1 MLGLWPTLTG
11 TVYYLM
17 PLSKA
22 QQTIVDDPARFRV
35 VIAGRR
41 FGKTHLSIRELCYH
55 AREPNRDVWYVTASY
70 RQAKQ
75 IVWKKL
81 KYKLMDLRWTE
92 KVNESELTIELKNG
106 STISLKGADNADSLR
121 GVGLDFIV
129 LDEFA
134 DIDPEAWFEVLRPT
148 LADKLGK
155 ALFIGT
161 PKGIGNWAHDL
172 YMNPV
177 EQPGVWSSF
186 QYTTIDGGQV
196 KLEEIESAK
205 KDLDER
211 TFRQEFLATFETYAG
226 RIYYAFDRKQN
237 VRPIHIGD
245 PTGPFKDIK
254 QQIIHIGIDFNID
267 PCSAVVCVKSGETLY
282 VIDEIRIFSSNTQ
295 ELCEEIKNR
304 YPGCKIVTYPDPAG
318 RQRKTSAGG
327 ATDITIL
334 QNAGFVVKAPY
345 KHTAV
350 RDRINAVNAR
360 LCGSDG
366 IRRLIIDP
374 KVKYTIE
381 GLERHAYKEG
391 TSQPDKDSG
400 YDHQMD
406 ALGYCVDFLFPV
418 NRDTSHIEQ
427 PKTWGHNLNTK
438 ARHGSKQFY

>member
-1 MLGLWPTLTG
+1 
-11 TVYYLM
+11 M

-55 AREPNRDVWYVTASY
+55 AKDPGKDVWYVTASY

-81 KYKLMDLRWTE
+81 KYRLMDLNWT
-92 KVNESELTIELKNG
+92 KKINESELTIELKNG

-148 LADKLGK
+148 LSDKMGR
-155 ALFIGT
+155 AMFIGT

-196 KLEEIESAK
+196 KPEEIEAAK
-205 KDLDER
+205 RDLDER

-226 RIYYAFDRKQN
+226 RIYYNFDRKQN
-237 VRPIHIGD
+237 VQAINLNE
-245 PTGPFKDIK
+245 PTGPFKDVK
-254 QQIIHIGIDFNID
+254 QLILHTGWDFNID
-267 PCSAVVCVKSGETLY
+267 PMSVVIAVQSGDRLY
-282 VIDEIRIFSSNTQ
+282 AIDEIRMFSSNTQ
-295 ELCEEIKNR
+295 EAVDEIKLR
-304 YPGCKIVTYPDPAG
+304 YPTAKIFAYPDPAA

-345 KHTAV
+345 KHTPI
-350 RDRINAVNAR
+350 RDRVNAVNAR
-360 LCGSDG
+360 LCSSDG
-366 IRRLIIDP
+366 IRRLIFDP
-374 KVKYTIE
+374 KCKYTIE
-381 GLERHAYKEG
+381 GLERHTYKEG
-391 TSQPDKDSG
+391 TGQPDKESG
-400 YDHQMD
+400 YDHMMD
-406 ALGYCVDFLFPV
+406 ALGYMVDYLFPV

-427 PKTWGHNLNTK
+427 PKTWGHNLSNQVTHSSSQK
-438 ARHGSKQFY
+438 YY